1 MRKRVETMRTR
12 RLCAAMIVAT
22 CAAAFAADAP
32 TTEPNA
38 VTITPTKLEVTG
50 RALECHYR
58 ITNCS
63 SRDLWL
69 CESMSQGK
77 SNFEALVCEDGKTL
91 LVRRRLGFFSDLFVQ
106 PPTGQYI
113 RLPAG
118 TSRTELLSLSVP
130 VRVRRILTGGGRR
143 GQSLCTRL
151 RLEIGYYDEGLPSM
165 NLPLPYANM
174 ISETLDRKEQVVI
187 PHRFDMGEKTLT
199 LVVESIRI
207 PCLSEYREVIPP
219 DAVLDSRV
227 AMEFKPSALSFLF
240 PFAADQALLSEDE
253 QRHLRSLMRATI
265 DDVSHLRGMAED
277 LHAGHDGAFL
287 CVDATAVV
295 TSDRDGA
302 RIASFVIDRDGS
314 VLTEAGQVF
323 WHPRGL
329 PSLRGALPGVQP
341 LDLRIRCA
349 RNLQD
354 LWCRLS
360 SKTMPQEFSACV
372 APGEG
377 SAAYP
382 PPDEWCDIVV
392 LPYQTWDRTGTGAS
406 VRPLRCPATNEGKC
420 HYAMNPNCGPDSPLD
435 MVLLFETKAG
445 WNQHGGPELFAF
457 DNHDPRGGCV
467 LLNDGTVKFI
477 RTEEELQALRWK

>member
-32 TTEPNA
+32 TTEPNV
-38 VTITPTKLEVTG
+38 VTITGTILEVTG
-50 RALECHYR
+50 RALECYYH
-58 ITNCS
+58 ITNRS
-63 SRDLWL
+63 SHDLWL

-106 PPTGQYI
+106 PPTGQHV

-118 TSRTELLSLSVP
+118 TSRTELLSLSLP

-143 GQSLCTRL
+143 GQSLCTKL
-151 RLEIGYYDEGLPSM
+151 CIEIGYYDKGLPSM

-187 PHRFDMGEKTLT
+187 PHRFDMGEQTLT
-199 LVVESIRI
+199 FVVENVRI
-207 PCLSEYREVIPP
+207 PCLSEYGEVTPT
-219 DAVLDSRV
+219 DTVFGTRV
-227 AMEFKPSALSFLF
+227 AIEFKPSALPFLF
-240 PFAADQALLSEDE
+240 PFVDEQALLSEDE
-253 QRHLRSLMRATI
+253 QQRMRSLTRATI
-265 DDVSHLRGMAED
+265 DDTSSLRAIAED
-277 LHAGHDGAFL
+277 LRTGHDGAFL

-295 TSDRDGA
+295 TSYRDGA

-314 VLTEAGQVF
+314 VLSEGGQVF
-323 WHPRGL
+323 RYPGRL
-329 PSLRGALPGVQP
+329 PSLRAALPGVQP

-360 SKTMPQEFSACV
+360 SKTMPHEFSACV
-372 APGEG
+372 ASGEG
-377 SAAYP
+377 AIAYP
-382 PPDEWCDIVV
+382 PPDEWCDTAV

-406 VRPLRCPATNEGKC
+406 VRPLRCPAADEGKC
-420 HYAMNPNCGPDSPLD
+420 HYAMNPICEPNSPGD

-445 WNQHGGPELFAF
+445 WNQHGGAELFTF
-457 DNHDPRGGCV
+457 DNHNPKGGCV
-467 LLNDGTVKFI
+467 LLNDGSVRFI
-477 RTEEELQALRWK
+477 RTEQELHALRWR